1 MKLAYT
7 EGFGGYYNLRI
18 DGIANAL
25 KYLDPSNMVN
35 ADDSMAYGFN
45 MRGELVINIRRHA
58 DVDIVFRDT
67 RMELYH
73 ANSYG
78 IIIKPDER
86 IYIDYAIFDG
96 MNNDDARKFV
106 NMKIKAL
113 SSSDPDDSDFFVTE
127 QHEASP
133 VFNKTWHSHMNH
145 NIEGIRDAY
154 DFIGIDN
161 MRCGQAFFAINNMS
175 RLCILL
181 HHHASFKRFTDIDEK
196 DWGNAIVVEFDG
208 DGVITIFDADEYG
221 MPKEEQTVGH
231 FERFMDSHG
240 TNKKSHQIFVENAKK
255 NHGVY
260 LV

>member
-7 EGFGGYYNLRI
+7 EGFCGYYNPRI
-18 DGIANAL
+18 DGIANAV
-25 KYLDPSNMVN
+25 KYLDPGNMSNGY
-35 ADDSMAYGFN
+35 DDMAYGFN
-45 MRGELVINIRRHA
+45 KRGELVINIHRYG

-78 IIIKPDER
+78 NIIKPDQHV
-86 IYIDYAIFDG
+86 YIDYDIFNG
-96 MNNDDARKFV
+96 MSDEDARKFV

-113 SSSDPDDSDFFVTE
+113 SSVTLDVSDFVVTE
-127 QHEASP
+127 QYEASP
-133 VFNKTWHSHMNH
+133 IFNKTWYSNMNH
-145 NIEGIRDAY
+145 NIEQIRDAY

-161 MRCGQAFFAINNMS
+161 MRCGQAFFAINSMS

-181 HHHASFKRFTDIDEK
+181 HHHASFKRYIDIDEK
-196 DWGNAIVVEFDG
+196 DWGNTIVVEFGG

-221 MPKEEQTVGH
+221 MPKDEQTVSH
-231 FERFMDSHG
+231 FDRLMDSHG
-240 TNKKSHQIFVENAKK
+240 TGNKSHQRFIENAKK